1 MELAKNGDQNTEGLG
16 RKAATAVSEGSW
28 GEGPDDCC
36 LVEDRKHVWLER
48 EGGPLLPDHQQN
60 KRNRSITNTAVC

>member
-28 GEGPDDCC
+28 GEGPGDCC
-36 LVEDRKHVWLER
+36 LAGRQKACLAGA
-48 EGGPLLPDHQQN
+48 GG
-60 KRNRSITNTAVC
+60 